1 MKPTTLLIVPALL
14 LSVSCG
20 GKGTE
25 TYPDVTAVPERPEA
39 DLSAERREALEE
51 ELQRVREDAVR
62 YATEGRPD
70 EAPEA
75 SDVDAPDV
83 VGDEAGNEDTGT
95 VGDSQSE

>member
-1 MKPTTLLIVPALL
+1 MKPTALLIVPALL
-14 LSVSCG
+14 LCVSCG
-20 GKGTE
+20 GKDTE

-51 ELQRVREDAVR
+51 ELRQVREDAVR
-62 YATEGRPD
+62 YATEGRPAD
-70 EAPEA
+70 PA
-75 SDVDAPDV
+75 SDDDASDV